1 MVSIEHLLMIINS
14 ILSVKFLAK
23 HWTWSLSFKTC
34 YGREVLQSQNWY
46 KIYWFENRC
55 IWYNRFLPFR
65 RLLWNNISGYLT
77 SPPHNVIQKKQ
88 SNVFILC
95 SLWFTYIATV
105 GGQKVT
111 VNEVQV
117 SKFSRVFNTI
127 IFSYKLS
134 KMVMQANF
142 SRFESRLN
150 ILQNT

>member
-1 MVSIEHLLMIINS
+1 MVSIQHLLMIINS

-65 RLLWNNISGYLT
+65 RLLRNNIRGLLT

-95 SLWFTYIATV
+95 SLWFTYIPTYLHRLPVVLLITKCRLASFL
-105 GGQKVT
+105 GSLIQLFLAINCQKW
-111 VNEVQV
+111 
-117 SKFSRVFNTI
+117 
-127 IFSYKLS
+127 
-134 KMVMQANF
+134 
-142 SRFESRLN
+142 
-150 ILQNT
+150 